1 MITYLKMKLYLIP
14 LIILGLLIL
23 RVILRGY
30 FWRTK
35 NKEKL
40 SLKEFLKRW
49 KRGIEGI
56 TPLQSTKT
64 QLSGIWITITGIIAG
79 IIVNC
84 LVRIK
89 NQWWWILII
98 LIGSLILVGI
108 NFLTTWQKYLRLKE
122 IDNQIKQLN
131 KRRLLAGNGEQEEID

>member
-1 MITYLKMKLYLIP
+1 MKLYLIP
-14 LIILGLLIL
+14 LIILVLLIL

-30 FWRTK
+30 FWKTK
-35 NKEKL
+35 TKEKL
-40 SLKEFLKRW
+40 KLKEFLKRW

-79 IIVNC
+79 IVVNC
-84 LVRIK
+84 LIRME

-98 LIGSLILVGI
+98 LSGSLILVI
-108 NFLTTWQKYLRLKE
+108 MNFLTTLQKYWRLKE
-122 IDNQIKQLN
+122 IDNQIKKLN
-131 KRRLLAGNGEQEEID
+131 KRRLLAGNGEQEETY